1 MHTAGF
7 KGEPLVEIPPEIR
20 EEWIETLDRAI
31 EAMGTVGVGLAQAMN
46 TLKALESETFDFPF
60 TGLRTAC
67 PKFSNRAR
75 PTKRRRRSVRNR

>member
-31 EAMGTVGVGLAQAMN
+31 EAMGTVGVGLA
-46 TLKALESETFDFPF
+46 
-60 TGLRTAC
+60 
-67 PKFSNRAR
+67 
-75 PTKRRRRSVRNR
+75 